1 MPRCDI
7 THKQLKLL
15 IVRKWSLSL
24 FKEGTPTKISLK
36 LFKQVLANTSAS
48 KHKQPKDTQKKNIEV

>member
-7 THKQLKLL
+7 AHKQLKLL

-24 FKEGTPTKISLK
+24 FKEGTLTKISLK
-36 LFKQVLANTSAS
+36 PSKRVLVDTSAS
-48 KHKQPKDTQKKNIEV
+48 EYKQLKDIQ